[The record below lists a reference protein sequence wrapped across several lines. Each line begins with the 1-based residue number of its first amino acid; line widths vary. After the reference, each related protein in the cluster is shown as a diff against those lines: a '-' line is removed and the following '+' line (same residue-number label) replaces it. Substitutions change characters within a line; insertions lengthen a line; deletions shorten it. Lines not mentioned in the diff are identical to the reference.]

1 MKLSKRVI
9 AGVVSAIMMLSVVNV
24 FAVTSSSVEPTIVPT
39 LTPTP
44 VPTATPTPVPTATPT
59 PAPRPTTA
67 PAPVVRPTTPSTP
80 SAPAAPAAPAATPTP
95 VPEKLDEET
104 QAPANEAYYSAK
116 LTDENFKEL
125 VDEDVVEFFE
135 EFNKGEKEEKDLA
148 EAIALMARMTKDP
161 ELKAL
166 LQGAFDVADKK
177 EAVTGFTALLWKDN
191 ATKVLNENGKYEIIL
206 SNPKFVKDL
215 KNPVFLHYAVNDE
228 GIAYFEAV
236 EPKSYDEEAKAFTL
250 ELNPVEAAIALFADK

>member
-44 VPTATPTPVPTATPT
+44 VPTATPTP
-59 PAPRPTTA
+59 APRPTTA

-80 SAPAAPAAPAATPTP
+80 SAPAAPAATPTP

-104 QAPANEAYYSAK
+104 QAPANEAYYSTK
-116 LTDENFKEL
+116 LTDEKFKEL

-161 ELKAL
+161 ELKTL